1 MQSSRLQFTIELA
14 KYRMESDLNESTS
27 HPFVKRLTSL
37 RDREQSW
44 RSITW
49 KRHHRLG
56 LPSVASIYE
65 FVGGIYGNG
74 REHGKREPIPAIS
87 FFELPFSGCDPGE
100 EYRMWT
106 HAFENIR
113 ILDFTIDPSQD
124 LLVLVTRAPAE

>member
-1 MQSSRLQFTIELA
+1 MELA
-14 KYRMESDLNESTS
+14 KYRMESDLDDSTL
-27 HPFVKRLTSL
+27 HTFVKRLNSL
-37 RDREQSW
+37 RDRERSW

-49 KRHHRLG
+49 KRRYRLG

-65 FVGGIYGNG
+65 FVGGIYGN
-74 REHGKREPIPAIS
+74 RRVHGKREPITPIS
-87 FFELPFSGCDPGE
+87 FFELLFSGCDPGA

-106 HAFENIR
+106 HAFENIC